1 MSLKEIVLKNRS
13 YRRFYQDK
21 KISEDELKEL
31 VDIAR
36 NVASGANRQ
45 PLRYKLV
52 CDDENNEKVFS
63 TLKWAAALTDW
74 DGPEEGEKPA
84 GYIII
89 CSPVDVKA
97 PRDEGI
103 AAQTILLSA
112 TEKGFGGCMFAS
124 VNIPELNKNLAIPS
138 ELSARMVI
146 ALGYPKEVVV
156 IDDASEGDNLKYY
169 RDENQVHH
177 VPKLKLEDVLL

>member
-1 MSLKEIVLKNRS
+1 MGIKELVLKNRS
-13 YRRFYQDK
+13 YRRFYQEK
-21 KISEDELKEL
+21 KVSMSELEKL

-36 NVASGANRQ
+36 NTASGANRQ

-52 CDDENNEKVFS
+52 CDEKNNQSVYE

-74 DGPEEGEKPA
+74 DGPEEGERPA

-89 CSPVDVKA
+89 CSSVDVKA

-112 TEKGFGGCMFAS
+112 VEAGLGGCIFAS
-124 VNIPELNKNLAIPS
+124 VDIPELNKRLAIPS
-138 ELSARMVI
+138 ELSARLVI
-146 ALGYPKEVVV
+146 AIGYPKEEVV
-156 IDDASEGDNLKYY
+156 IEEASLEDNLKYY
-169 RDENQVHH
+169 RDENNIHH
-177 VPKLKLEDVLL
+177 VPKLRLEDVLL